1 MRGKLVAAV
10 ASIVCSGWSVI
21 AAAES
26 TAAAPPP
33 AKVQPVS
40 ASTPARAASGEHEVL
55 VRSNVALGGYGGP
68 DLRISS
74 MLSQTMTLVGAQ
86 ASWIAGHRILFGAA
100 GYGLVSG
107 VDTPSTMQ
115 IDGNPSRLGLV
126 YGGIRLGVVATPN
139 SLLHVTMATLVGP
152 GTLSGISRVAT
163 PAEFEVG
170 YERRIG
176 HAEGIFVVE
185 PEVAVEM
192 NLTTFMRVALGASYR
207 YVTGVAQ
214 PGLSSANL
222 SSPAGSLAFKFGVF

>member
-1 MRGKLVAAV
+1 MACIA
-10 ASIVCSGWSVI
+10 CSGWTAI
-21 AAAES
+21 AAAHND
-26 TAAAPPP
+26 APAAPPP
-33 AKVQPVS
+33 APQPIAS
-40 ASTPARAASGEHEVL
+40 AAPAAGASGEHEVL

-74 MLSQTMTLVGAQ
+74 MLSQPMTLVGVQ

-100 GYGLVSG
+100 GYGLASG
-107 VDTPSTMQ
+107 VDTPSSMYV
-115 IDGNPSRLGLV
+115 DGNPSRLGLV
-126 YGGIRLGVVATPN
+126 YGGIRLGLVATPN
-139 SLLHVTMATLVGP
+139 SLLHVTMATLIGP
-152 GTLSGISRVAT
+152 GTLSGISRVPT

-185 PEVAVEM
+185 PEVAVEV

-207 YVTGVAQ
+207 YVTGISQ

-222 SSPAGSLAFKFGVF
+222 SSPAASLAFKLGVF